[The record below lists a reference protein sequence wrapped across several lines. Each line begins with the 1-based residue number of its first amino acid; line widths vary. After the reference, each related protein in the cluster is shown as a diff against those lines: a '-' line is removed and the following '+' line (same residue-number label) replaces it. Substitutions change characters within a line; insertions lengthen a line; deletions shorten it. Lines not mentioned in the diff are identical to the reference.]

1 MKKKIVLVF
10 IVSSLFLSIKLK
22 ADEGMWLPLLIS
34 RLNYVDMQKM
44 GCHLTAD
51 EIYSANHSSIKDA
64 IVSLNNGDC
73 SGVMVSSEGLLFT
86 AHHCGE
92 DFVQSHSSV
101 EMDYIT
107 YGFWARDKIEELRND
122 KLSATFLV
130 RIEDVSGKILPY
142 VNDNMTEAKRQAV
155 IDSISTVLE
164 NAAVKGT
171 TYDGKV
177 LSFFEGNEY
186 YMFVTET
193 YKDVRLVGTP
203 PQAIGDFG
211 ADTDNWV
218 WPRHAGEFSIFRVYM
233 SPDGKPASY
242 SKKNI
247 PYKPKHFLP
256 VSLKGAKKD
265 DFAMILGYPYST
277 DRFMTSYGLK
287 VNADEYNESYIKI
300 HKEILSLI
308 DEDMK
313 ASEDVKVKYISKYYN
328 ISNYYKYYIGQN
340 EQLKNRNIYD
350 KKVALE
356 KAFTTWYNSDPKLK
370 KKYDSVLSDVA
381 KADEIIGKYT
391 LASTY
396 FEEAIFEG
404 LEIISFANTYE
415 KLYKQLKL
423 GASADSINLLTQS
436 LTYAAKLYFKNYNM
450 ATDKKICV
458 AMFEMFFADVPKE
471 FYPDIFETIQ
481 KKYKGDIATYVN
493 KMYEQSIFVNKD
505 KIFDFLTKPDYKKLD
520 KDIGYITME
529 SFYKRYYEV
538 LDMYKV
544 SDPLVARAKRL
555 FIEGIMEMNK
565 NKNYYPDANATMR
578 LTYGKVTDYSPN
590 AATKFNYY
598 TTLDELMAKEDP
610 KNSDFTVPDKLK
622 QLYQNKDYG
631 KYTTD
636 GKMHVCFITNN
647 DIAGG
652 VSGSPVINGDGEL
665 TGIVFDMNWESTSSD
680 LFFDENYQRTINVD
694 IKYVL
699 FIIDK
704 YAGATN
710 IIKEL
715 TLKE

>member
-1 MKKKIVLVF
+1 MTKKI
-10 IVSSLFLSIKLK
+10 ILFFMIALSFLTAKVK
-22 ADEGMWLPLLIS
+22 ADEGMWLPLLID
-34 RLNYVDMQKM
+34 RLNYVDMKKM
-44 GCHLTAD
+44 GCHLTAE

-64 IVSLNNGDC
+64 IVSLNDGDC
-73 SGVMVSSEGLLFT
+73 TGAMVSSEGLLFT

-92 DFVQSHSSV
+92 GFIQSHSTV
-101 EMDYIT
+101 DKDYIT
-107 YGFWARDKIEELRND
+107 YGFWARDKVEELRND
-122 KLSATFLV
+122 KLSATFLI
-130 RIEDVSGKILPY
+130 RIEDVSGKILSY
-142 VNDNMTEAKRQAV
+142 VNDKMTEAQRQAI
-155 IDSISTVLE
+155 IDSVSSILE
-164 NAAVKGT
+164 KNAVKET
-171 TYDGKV
+171 QYSAKV

-203 PQAIGDFG
+203 SEAIGDFG
-211 ADTDNWV
+211 AETDNWM
-218 WPRHAGEFSIFRVYM
+218 WPRHAGEFSLFRVYT
-233 SPDGKPASY
+233 SPTGEPAEY

-265 DFAMILGYPYST
+265 DYEMILGYPYTT
-277 DRFMTSYGLK
+277 DRFMTSYGIK
-287 VNADEYNESYIKI
+287 VNEDEYNTPYIKI

-313 ASEDVKVKYISKYYN
+313 ADPDVKIKYISKYFD
-328 ISNYYKYYIGQN
+328 ISNYYKYYQGQN
-340 EQLKNRNIYD
+340 EQLENRKIYD

-356 KAFTTWYNSDPKLK
+356 KAFTNWYNSDPKLK
-370 KKYDSVLSDVA
+370 EKYDSVLSDLA
-381 KADEIIGKYT
+381 KANENIGKYT
-391 LASTY
+391 KTTTY
-396 FEEAIFEG
+396 YEEAIFEG
-404 LEIISFANTYE
+404 LEIISFTKTYE
-415 KLYKQLKL
+415 DLYKQLKTN
-423 GASADSINLLTQS
+423 ANNDSINLMTQR

-450 ATDKKICV
+450 ATDKKICL
-458 AMFEMFFADVPKE
+458 AMFDMFFTDVPKD
-471 FYPDIFETIQ
+471 FYPDIYASIQ
-481 KKYKGDIATYVN
+481 KKYKGDITAYVN
-493 KMYEQSIFVNKD
+493 EIYDKSIFASKD
-505 KIFDFLTKPDYKKLD
+505 KILDFLVKPDYKKLD
-520 KDIGYITME
+520 KDIGYVTME
-529 SFYKRYYEV
+529 SFYKQYHEL
-538 LDMYKV
+538 LDLYKA
-544 SDPLVARAKRL
+544 SDPLMAKAKRL
-555 FIEGIMEMNK
+555 FLEGVMKMNK
-565 NKNYYPDANATMR
+565 SKKYYPDANETMR
-578 LTYGKVTDYSPN
+578 LTYGKVDDYSPN
-590 AATKFNYY
+590 PTTKLNYY

-610 KNSDFTVPDKLK
+610 KNPEFTVPDKLK
-622 QLYQNKDYG
+622 QLYQSKDYG

-710 IIKEL
+710 IINEL